1 MTSIVAPSTPV
12 NINDLEALKELVKSK
27 TYACDNIWKINAFPK
42 EKEEKYAS
50 SYVKDYTA
58 TIEKGFDYNKE
69 VRNKTYNMKK
79 TPLSD
84 YVNAIHNNEVF
95 KNSKFASC

>member
-42 EKEEKYAS
+42 EKEEVSALLCWLCCC
-50 SYVKDYTA
+50 
-58 TIEKGFDYNKE
+58 G
-69 VRNKTYNMKK
+69 
-79 TPLSD
+79 L
-84 YVNAIHNNEVF
+84 
-95 KNSKFASC
+95 